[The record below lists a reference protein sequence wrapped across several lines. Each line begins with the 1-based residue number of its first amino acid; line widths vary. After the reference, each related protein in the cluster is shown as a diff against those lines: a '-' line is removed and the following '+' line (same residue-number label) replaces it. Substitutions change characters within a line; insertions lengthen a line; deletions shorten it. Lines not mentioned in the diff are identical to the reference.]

1 MNTLFETKQP
11 KIGRIWAKSEHVIEH
26 NRIVAGL
33 KATIQMLLSQSVGSA
48 KRIRELENENA
59 ALKAKL
65 RKFAEQD
72 KLDNL
77 F

>member
-1 MNTLFETKQP
+1 MQTLFEQKQL
-11 KIGRIWAKSEHVIEH
+11 KIGRYWAKTDHVIEH

-48 KRIRELENENA
+48 KRIRELEIEVA
-59 ALKAKL
+59 ELKEKLSNFAK
-65 RKFAEQD
+65 QD
-72 KLDNL
+72 KFSNL

>member
-1 MNTLFETKQP
+1 MNTLFEQKQP
-11 KIGRIWAKSEHVIEH
+11 KIGRYWAKDDHVIEH

-33 KATIQMLLSQSVGSA
+33 KATIQMLLSQSAGIA
-48 KRIRELENENA
+48 NLLRQRDEEILE
-59 ALKAKL
+59 LKAKL

-72 KLDNL
+72 KLSNK

>member
-1 MNTLFETKQP
+1 MQTLFEQKQL
-11 KIGRIWAKSEHVIEH
+11 KIGRYWAKSDHVIEH

-48 KRIRELENENA
+48 KRIRELEIEVA
-59 ALKAKL
+59 ELKAKL
-65 RKFAEQD
+65 NNFAEID
-72 KLDNL
+72 NMSNL